1 MEYYDY
7 RTWIEWPEQDIRKYA
22 QEIAAHH
29 EPESGSAYS
38 LTWRMLGR
46 ATGYPFPE
54 NEYLEYPSK
63 TSAAKKLDYRSQGE
77 DDEKIFAR
85 NQRFNQPFKSPTS
98 RDRLKWEGVGRGL
111 TRRNFLRTV
120 VESKY
125 SRRERLRARRKF
137 GKRAFSVAAR
147 EAGMISDDALWVANC
162 YPLGAGD
169 WLLST
174 GERQPFEGLIWY
186 SSQLNL
192 ALWNASAQ
200 AANGATQ
207 AAMWHA
213 FRAGSLKAELEQRL
227 AHAATFEKYQAVNSA
242 QRDAGKSRKIV
253 PDELRRDAYWRH
265 RRMGAKK
272 VEAGRLAGNELN
284 LSEPSIRAAF
294 PNARYPID

>member
-1 MEYYDY
+1 MEHYDY
-7 RTWIEWPEQDIRKYA
+7 RTWIEWPEQDIREYA
-22 QEIAAHH
+22 QEIAAHY
-29 EPESGSAYS
+29 ELDSGPAYS

-54 NEYLEYPSK
+54 REYLRYPSK
-63 TSAAKKLDYRSQGE
+63 MNADVELEYRSLGE
-77 DDEKIFAR
+77 NDEKLFAR
-85 NQRFNQPFKSPTS
+85 NRRLNRPFKSPTS
-98 RDRLKWEGVGRGL
+98 RDRLKVEGVGRGL

-120 VESKY
+120 VESNY
-125 SRRERLRARRKF
+125 SRRERLRAQKKF
-137 GKRAFSVAAR
+137 GKWPFSVSARAAER
-147 EAGMISDDALWVANC
+147 ISDDALWVANC
-162 YPLGAGD
+162 YPLGVGE

-186 SSQLNL
+186 SSQLDL

-213 FRAGSLKAELEQRL
+213 FRAGSLTAELEQRL

-253 PDELRRDAYWRH
+253 SDELRREAYWRH
-265 RRMGAKK
+265 RKMGAKK

-294 PNARYPID
+294 PSARYPID